1 MMRQRGVSYVGLRT
15 WTFNMKEFFN
25 RGYTRNQYEEMGGGT
40 SFLLEC
46 QKGGNCFMESSLKEP
61 VGY

>member
-1 MMRQRGVSYVGLRT
+1 
-15 WTFNMKEFFN
+15 MKEFFN